1 MFIKKIIFM
10 FSVLGMATLVFAQP
24 QVPKL
29 ERYATD
35 FTNTISSGEIDYL
48 NRDLKTFEDT
58 TSNQLVF
65 LMMSS
70 INNYS
75 LEMFTY
81 EVATENRIGTAENNN
96 GVILF
101 VAKDDRKMRIET
113 GYGLEGALPDALA
126 SSIIRNEIAPH
137 FRRDNYFNGVQA
149 GLNAIKLATMGEYKN
164 DKQDDED
171 NEGFPIIYFIMFII
185 ISILSSMRKG
195 RGSGLGGLI
204 LLGGMG
210 AGRSSGG
217 SFGGGSFGGFS
228 GGGGSFGGGGASG
241 GW

>member
-1 MFIKKIIFM
+1 MAIKKIIFL
-10 FSVLGMATLVFAQP
+10 FSILSITTLVFAQP
-24 QVPKL
+24 QIPKL
-29 ERYATD
+29 DKYATD
-35 FTNTISSGEIDYL
+35 LTNTLSTGELDYL

-75 LEMFTY
+75 LEMLTY
-81 EVATENRIGTAENNN
+81 EIATENKIGTAENSN
-96 GVILF
+96 GVLLF

-126 SSIIRNEIAPH
+126 SSIIRNEIAPY
-137 FRRDNYFNGVQA
+137 FRRDDYFSGVQA

-164 DKQDDED
+164 DKQDEEEND
-171 NEGFPIIYFIMFII
+171 GFPIIYFILFII
-185 ISILSSMRKG
+185 ISVLSSLRRGKG
-195 RGSGLGGLI
+195 GGAGGLI

-210 AGRSSGG
+210 GGRSSG